1 MTRDPCRPR
10 TLIGACL
17 LCGVVIISRP
27 PALFPGPG
35 PGPHPAN
42 TTNVT
47 AAGPGDPGAV
57 ETKAPYDLVGL
68 GFALAVPL
76 LSAWVSII
84 TRELRHLHYSV
95 LVFWFAVGGLA
106 ISVVGVTCLD
116 SEALFRG
123 WTWVTWLLSLQQAVL
138 GILGSVLMT
147 KAVCWVT
154 PAKTMV
160 IRSFQVIISYIVQ
173 VVFIVHCNLHE
184 ADKTLINLN
193 SKG

>member
-1 MTRDPCRPR
+1 MTRDTCRPR

-27 PALFPGPG
+27 PALFPAHAPA
-35 PGPHPAN
+35 PAN

-47 AAGPGDPGAV
+47 GAGPGDPGAGV
-57 ETKAPYDLVGL
+57 TKAPYDLVGL

-106 ISVVGVTCLD
+106 ISVVGVACLD
-116 SEALFRG
+116 SVALFRG

-173 VVFIVHCNLHE
+173 VVFIVHCNLRV

>member
-1 MTRDPCRPR
+1 MTRDTCCPR

-27 PALFPGPG
+27 PALFPAPA
-35 PGPHPAN
+35 PAN

-47 AAGPGDPGAV
+47 VAEPGDPGAGV
-57 ETKAPYDLVGL
+57 TKAPYDLVGL

-106 ISVVGVTCLD
+106 ISVVGVACLD
-116 SEALFRG
+116 SVALFRG

-147 KAVCWVT
+147 RQRHPFIDISRPPQNIATSREVIDSHKSRSRLILWV
-154 PAKTMV
+154 KY
-160 IRSFQVIISYIVQ
+160 F
-173 VVFIVHCNLHE
+173 
-184 ADKTLINLN
+184 
-193 SKG
+193 